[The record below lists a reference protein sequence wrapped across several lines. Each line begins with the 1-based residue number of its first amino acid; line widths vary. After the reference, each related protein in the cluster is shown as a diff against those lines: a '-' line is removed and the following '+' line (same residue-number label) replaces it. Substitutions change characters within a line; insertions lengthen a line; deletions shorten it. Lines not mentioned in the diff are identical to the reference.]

1 MRYGVCNRCRL
12 LYSNQLNFSL
22 YPKTHVIDTHV
33 LWCIHYH
40 H

>member
-1 MRYGVCNRCRL
+1 MQQVSFT
-12 LYSNQLNFSL
+12 YSIPLHFSL
-22 YPKTHVIDTHV
+22 YPKTHVEYTHV

>member
-1 MRYGVCNRCRL
+1 MQQVSFTL
-12 LYSNQLNFSL
+12 LLSQLNFSL
-22 YPKTHVIDTHV
+22 YPKTHVRDTHV